1 MPWNNQSGG
10 GGGGPWGSGPGGV
23 GGPQPPDLEEM
34 LRKGQDRLKSV
45 LPKGSGNKFLI
56 PVVAVAVAAF
66 WLSQAVYQVQP
77 EEIGVE
83 LLLGKAKEEFS
94 EPGIHFHWWPIERV
108 ETAPAQVENQENI
121 GVFAAPGS
129 RRIGTDASL
138 MLSGDQNIVDIDFT
152 VLWRI
157 KDTRAFLFNVADQRI
172 IVRSVAESAMREFV
186 GRSQADQVRTEN
198 RAQVEGTVRAAI
210 QNTLDAYDSGIVI
223 TGLNL
228 ERAAPP
234 TEVLDAFEEVQR
246 AEQDRERFQR
256 EAEAYANRRLGEA
269 RGDASRIVEEA
280 RAYKDRVTAEAQGEA
295 QRFVSVFDEYA
306 KAKDV
311 TRQRLFLETMERVL
325 GRSNKVIVEQGAGS
339 GVVPYLP
346 LPEIQRR
353 ATQGAQGGQ

>member
-10 GGGGPWGSGPGGV
+10 GGGGPWGSGPGGGS

-34 LRKGQDRLKSV
+34 LRKGQDRLKTV
-45 LPKGSGNKFLI
+45 LPKGAGNKFLVPLI
-56 PVVAVAVAAF
+56 LIAIFVF
-66 WLSQAVYQVQP
+66 WLSQAVYQVRP
-77 EEIGVE
+77 EEVGVE
-83 LLLGKAKEEFS
+83 LLFGNAKEDLS
-94 EPGIHFHWWPIERV
+94 EPGIHFHWWPVEQV
-108 ETAPAQVENQENI
+108 ETAPAQEENQENI

-129 RRIGTDASL
+129 RRVGSDASL

-157 KDTRAFLFNVADQRI
+157 KDTGAYLFNVADQRD
-172 IVRSVAESAMREFV
+172 IVRSVAESAMREYV
-186 GRSQADQVRTEN
+186 GRSQADAVRTEN
-198 RAQVEGTVRAAI
+198 RAQVEGAVKALI
-210 QNTLDAYDSGIVI
+210 QNTLDSYNSGIVI

-246 AEQDRERFQR
+246 AEQDRSRFQQ

-269 RGDASRIVEEA
+269 RGEASKIVEDA
-280 RAYKDRVTAEAQGEA
+280 RAYKGRVTAEAQGEA
-295 QRFVSVFDEYA
+295 QRFVSVFNEYD
-306 KAKDV
+306 KARDV

-325 GRSNKVIVEQGAGS
+325 GRSNKVIVEQDAGS

-346 LPEIQRR
+346 LPEIQKR
-353 ATQGAQGGQ
+353 ATQGDQ